1 MFDSLQDRL
10 QSAFKNLRGKGRLSE
25 ADIDATLQE
34 IRIALLDADVAVSVV
49 RDFLDRIRKAACG
62 PFKTVLGPGSDADH
76 ATHFHVD
83 LAKRR
88 NGGTFCQ

>member
-34 IRIALLDADVAVSVV
+34 IRVALLDADVAVSVV
-49 RDFLDRIRKAACG
+49 RDFLDRIRTRA
-62 PFKTVLGPGSDADH
+62 LGAEVTGALNPAQQVIKIVND
-76 ATHFHVD
+76 
-83 LAKRR
+83 
-88 NGGTFCQ
+88 